1 MGFGDT
7 LTPPVVRLGHEFGD
21 LMELTPVTV
30 ITIDTEIRADLPVNI
45 ADNPGTYVL
54 VVEAGG
60 GASQSGIMDIT
71 VGAVGPQGEQGPQG
85 DQGPQGAQGP
95 QGEQGEPGIVGLAG
109 QSCASGEFLVGFDAA
124 GGLICTEEAGLLY
137 EEHFSDGIP
146 LGWTVQFPSWS
157 VLEEAGDSFLRGVFP
172 APGQGA
178 HIGVAFPGLSFER
191 PLRVEARVRFVDQ
204 PGDEYLA
211 AFILGHG
218 QFGRFGYGLNVDT
231 GDAGPRWVHGYRRDA
246 TTQEHLAGIAPP
258 VFLDTD

>member
-1 MGFGDT
+1 MRRTGTSLVATIMFVQFVLSVAIAQAQGPPAGGPGANSQTFITRAVLNLTSPPFITIHGMGFGDT

-178 HIGVAFPGLSFER
+178 HIGSIRVSQRYFGAFRGFS
-191 PLRVEARVRFVDQ
+191 
-204 PGDEYLA
+204 
-211 AFILGHG
+211 
-218 QFGRFGYGLNVDT
+218 
-231 GDAGPRWVHGYRRDA
+231 
-246 TTQEHLAGIAPP
+246 
-258 VFLDTD
+258 